1 MYDID
6 GDNKISKEEV
16 LEAQYIYQDRMT
28 LVSLDGFGTFVSF
41 LARLG

>member
-16 LEAQYIYQDRMT
+16 LEAQYIYEDSENKVIHT
-28 LVSLDGFGTFVSF
+28 KYSKL
-41 LARLG
+41 